1 MSDARV
7 GGVVPFGSWPTPIT
21 SEVVVTKAVRLAE
34 VQVDGDDVVWSES
47 RPAEGGRTTLV
58 RATGEG
64 AEELLPGDWNAR
76 TAVHEYGGGA
86 WWTHDR
92 VVWFSSWED
101 QRLYRRD
108 PDTESFEPLTP
119 EPEVPRGDRYAD
131 GSLSADGHWIVCVRE
146 HHPRGGR
153 GAIDVTNE
161 LVRLAADRASSPE
174 VLVTGPDFVSN
185 PRFGTDGARL
195 CWIEW
200 DHPNMPW
207 DGTRLMVRELGTGQE
222 TLVAGGDTESV
233 LEPEWQ
239 PDGSLIFISDR
250 TGWWNLYR
258 WSPEPG
264 EIEALTELDDAEI
277 GEPQWVF
284 GVSRYAVLGDGQ
296 MVFARRRNGFDGLA
310 MRLPGGAI
318 ADLDLPFTMV
328 HDLTLAGDD
337 SVVVVAG
344 TPTEEASVTRVSLG
358 SGGSIGRIETLRP
371 PRDLRELGVAPSY
384 LSIPEPISFPSAGGR
399 TAYGLLYSPANPE
412 YRGSDAE
419 LPPLLVAV
427 HGGPTGCARPE
438 LDLSLQYLTSRGFAV
453 IDVNYGGS
461 SGYGR
466 GYRDLLRGSWGIV
479 DVEDTMAA
487 ARWLA
492 EQSRVD
498 PGRLCV
504 AGGSAGG
511 YTTLAVL
518 ARDDTPFGAGADY
531 FGVADLEALATETH
545 KFESRYLDNLVG
557 LYPEAREVYIERSPI
572 QHVDAFSRP
581 LLVLQGLEDEV
592 VPPNQAT
599 MIVEALK
606 AKGVPVAYVAFEGE
620 QHGFRRKENIRRAI
634 ESELSFY
641 AQVFGFELPADEGI
655 EPVPVDWG

>member
-1 MSDARV
+1 MSEASV
-7 GGVVPFGSWPTPIT
+7 GTIAPFGSWRTAIT
-21 SEVVVTKAVRLAE
+21 SEVVVAKAVRLAE
-34 VQVDGDDVVWSES
+34 VQVDGSDVVWSES
-47 RPAEGGRTTLV
+47 RPAERGRTTLV
-58 RATGEG
+58 RAAGG
-64 AEELLPGDWNAR
+64 ATEELLPGDWNAR

-86 WWTHDR
+86 WLVSDR
-92 VVWFSSWED
+92 VLWFSSWDD

-108 PDTESFEPLTP
+108 PDTGSSEPLTP

-131 GSLSADGHWIVCVRE
+131 GSLSPDGDWIVCVRE

-161 LVRLAADRASSPE
+161 VVRLAAHSASSPE

-185 PRFGTDGARL
+185 PRFSHDGGRL
-195 CWIEW
+195 SWIEW

-207 DGTRLMVRELGTGQE
+207 DGTRLTVRDLSSGEQ
-222 TLVAGGDTESV
+222 TLVAGGEAESV

-239 PDGSLIFISDR
+239 PDGSLLFISDR

-258 WSPEPG
+258 WSPEASA
-264 EIEALTELDDAEI
+264 IETLTELDDAEI
-277 GEPQWVF
+277 GQPQWVF
-284 GVSRYAVLGDGQ
+284 GLSRYAALRDGRI
-296 MVFARRRNGFDGLA
+296 VFARWRHGFDGLA
-310 MRLPGGAI
+310 LRLDDGTI
-318 ADLDLPFTMV
+318 ADLDVPFTMV
-328 HDLTLAGDD
+328 RDLALDGEDA
-337 SVVVVAG
+337 VIVVAG
-344 TPTEEASVTRVSLG
+344 TPTQEASITRLSLG
-358 SGGSIGRIETLRP
+358 PSGSIERVETLRA
-371 PRDLRELGVAPSY
+371 PRDLRELGVEPGY
-384 LSIPEPISFPSAGGR
+384 LSAPEPISFPSDGGR
-399 TAYGLLYSPANPE
+399 TAYGLLYSPVNPQ
-412 YRGSDAE
+412 YRGPADE

-461 SGYGR
+461 TGYGR
-466 GYRDLLRGSWGIV
+466 AYRDLLQDRWGIV
-479 DVEDTMAA
+479 DVQDTMAA

-492 EQSRVD
+492 DQGRVD
-498 PGRLCV
+498 PERLCV

-518 ARDDTPFGAGADY
+518 ARTETPFGAGADY

-545 KFESRYLDNLVG
+545 KFESRYLDKLVG
-557 LYPEAREVYIERSPI
+557 PYPEARDVYVERSPI
-572 QHVDAFSRP
+572 HHVDLFSRP

-606 AKGVPVAYVAFEGE
+606 AKRVPVAYVAFEGE
-620 QHGFRRKENIRRAI
+620 QHGFRRQENIRRAI

-641 AQVFGFELPADEGI
+641 AQVFGFELPPSEGV
-655 EPVPVDWG
+655 EPVEIEGR